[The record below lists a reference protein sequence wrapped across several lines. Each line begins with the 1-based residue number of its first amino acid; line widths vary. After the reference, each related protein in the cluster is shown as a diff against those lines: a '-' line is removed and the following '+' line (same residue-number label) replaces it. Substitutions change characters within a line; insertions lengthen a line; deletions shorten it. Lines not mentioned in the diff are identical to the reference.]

1 MTSLRSR
8 FSLELFNSTGTESET
23 VFFLVIFPG
32 RAGGIA
38 WPDPGVWLIVSS
50 SGRQLIRLLVGSFSV
65 RRLDSSR
72 NGCAPLQVQSAPV
85 CFCFEYS
92 RANCSRESSASSS
105 FTSSASAAAAGA
117 AAAAAER

>member
-8 FSLELFNSTGTESET
+8 FNLALYFSELM
-23 VFFLVIFPG
+23 FFLVFFPG

-50 SGRQLIRLLVGSFSV
+50 SGWSAHRLIVGSSSGL
-65 RRLDSSR
+65 RLDSSR
-72 NGCAPLQVQSAPV
+72 NGSAPPQVQSAPV

-92 RANCSRESSASSS
+92 RANCSRESSASSI

>member
-8 FSLELFNSTGTESET
+8 FNLALYFSELM
-23 VFFLVIFPG
+23 FFLVFFPG

-50 SGRQLIRLLVGSFSV
+50 SADRRWSSV
-65 RRLDSSR
+65 LDSSR
-72 NGCAPLQVQSAPV
+72 NGSALLQVQSAPV

-92 RANCSRESSASSS
+92 RANCSRESPASSS

-117 AAAAAER
+117 DDAAAER